1 MPVSSHSVYQSSCR
15 SVGEARSSFQ
25 LSSSKPTKPDS
36 FRRLHHCSL
45 CLSISH
51 SLLMAYLQLEVRC
64 ATSKF
69 KCVTLVRFVASTMWK
84 SKALQCRTLLEIPL
98 QLLKLGHQVSVLQR
112 KTWEATHGH
121 DRSSQAQ
128 EMSKTKTYQTSTMQA
143 KTNSLWSSYYRH
155 AQKKGKLSAT
165 YAYIC

>member
-1 MPVSSHSVYQSSCR
+1 
-15 SVGEARSSFQ
+15 
-25 LSSSKPTKPDS
+25 
-36 FRRLHHCSL
+36 
-45 CLSISH
+45 
-51 SLLMAYLQLEVRC
+51 
-64 ATSKF
+64 
-69 KCVTLVRFVASTMWK
+69 
-84 SKALQCRTLLEIPL
+84 
-98 QLLKLGHQVSVLQR
+98 LGHQVSVLQR